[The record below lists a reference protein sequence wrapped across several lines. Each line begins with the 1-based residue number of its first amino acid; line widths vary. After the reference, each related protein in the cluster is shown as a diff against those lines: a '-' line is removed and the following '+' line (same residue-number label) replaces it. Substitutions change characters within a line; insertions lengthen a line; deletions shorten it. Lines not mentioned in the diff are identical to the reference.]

1 MIKQR
6 FSDFVVNEIA
16 NNGEIVRLT
25 STDLPQSLKQEEK
38 TYEKTPADQEGIIPP
53 ENAVTV
59 DATPNVNTETTDITQ
74 KCDETGVEEKTPI
87 SQEDIVSVDCGIRCK
102 TCEFIQ
108 KHSV

>member
-25 STDLPQSLKQEEK
+25 STDLPQSQKE
-38 TYEKTPADQEGIIPP
+38 EKTPADQEGRIPS

>member
-25 STDLPQSLKQEEK
+25 STDLPQSQKEEK
-38 TYEKTPADQEGIIPP
+38 TPTDQEGIIPS
-53 ENAVTV
+53 ENALIVDVTP
-59 DATPNVNTETTDITQ
+59 DVNTETTDKTQ

-87 SQEDIVSVDCGIRCK
+87 SQEDIVSVDWY
-102 TCEFIQ
+102 TL
-108 KHSV
+108 

>member
-25 STDLPQSLKQEEK
+25 STNLPQSLKQEEK
-38 TYEKTPADQEGIIPP
+38 TSADHDGIIPS

-59 DATPNVNTETTDITQ
+59 DATPNVNTETTDKTQ

-87 SQEDIVSVDCGIRCK
+87 SQKDIVSVDCGIRCK
-102 TCEFIQ
+102 TL
-108 KHSV
+108 

>member
-25 STDLPQSLKQEEK
+25 STDLPQSQKQEEK
-38 TYEKTPADQEGIIPP
+38 TSEKTPAEPEGITSS
-53 ENAVTV
+53 ENVVTG
-59 DATPNVNTETTDITQ
+59 DASPNVNKETTDKTQ
-74 KCDETGVEEKTPI
+74 KCEETGVEEKTPI

-102 TCEFIQ
+102 TL
-108 KHSV
+108 

>member
-25 STDLPQSLKQEEK
+25 STDLPQSQKEEK
-38 TYEKTPADQEGIIPP
+38 TPTDQEGIIPS
-53 ENAVTV
+53 ENALIVDVTP
-59 DATPNVNTETTDITQ
+59 DVNTETTDKTQ

-87 SQEDIVSVDCGIRCK
+87 SQEDIVSVDCGI
-102 TCEFIQ
+102 
-108 KHSV
+108 

>member
-16 NNGEIVRLT
+16 NDGEIVRLT
-25 STDLPQSLKQEEK
+25 STDLPQSQKA
-38 TYEKTPADQEGIIPP
+38 EKTPADQEGIFLS

-102 TCEFIQ
+102 TW
-108 KHSV
+108 

>member
-25 STDLPQSLKQEEK
+25 STDIPQSQKE
-38 TYEKTPADQEGIIPP
+38 EKTPADHDGIIPS
-53 ENAVTV
+53 ENALIV
-59 DATPNVNTETTDITQ
+59 DATPDVNTETTDKTQ

-87 SQEDIVSVDCGIRCK
+87 SQEDLVSVDCVIRCK
-102 TCEFIQ
+102 IL
-108 KHSV
+108 